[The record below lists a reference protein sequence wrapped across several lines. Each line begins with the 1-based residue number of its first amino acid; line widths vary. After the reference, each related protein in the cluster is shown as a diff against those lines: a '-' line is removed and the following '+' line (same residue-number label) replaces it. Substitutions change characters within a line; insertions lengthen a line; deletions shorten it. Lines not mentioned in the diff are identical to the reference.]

1 MPITPN
7 NLTKSKFIPLISLR
21 TNLKNL
27 KFGSDQPGGGN
38 SNQPFI
44 KTQIPQDFST
54 SSDITIPLAMPS
66 NLVGPIFRPT
76 STGGVDYPMRGSMP
90 GATVMLGGESYSVS
104 NHLDY
109 KRIKAFLESK
119 PRGSAFIQKQRGL
132 QLSNPKT
139 ETGNSLFGQFDNKIL
154 PGLIENTRLYN
165 DGRNTLEQIKN
176 QGNGIHIVR
185 AGATPYNYLEKY
197 YSDVVGAQNVNNE
210 YETNR
215 LIILQKLKLVSEDA
229 RFNLGTAAPELLNLN
244 LTNRLGISYDTN
256 LLFQYLGGPG
266 SSYGQGLTLIRR
278 TDNTTN
284 TSNPEVRLASI
295 TTMTYDQILM
305 KSQVQKGQTTY
316 VSDFR
321 TQVQDPT
328 KVKGNKW
335 DFQTDSLETKFYIKA
350 GTYVDKMNL
359 ALPIIFKDTNDPFS
373 ASEKD
378 IIKFGFECM
387 DNDNPGESIALFF
400 RAFLNGGITDNHA
413 AELNG
418 FKYMGRGETFY
429 TYQGFNRSMNFSF
442 RMVVGSSNELE
453 PLYIKLNRLVSQ
465 VYPDYSTDNYMRAP
479 MVKLTIGDYVS
490 RMPGFLESV
499 NITIDGT
506 SSWEIDTNRQLPHV
520 VDVSISFK
528 PIYDSLPKRST
539 IKQATPII
547 GSKNFYNQ
555 SNYKVDS
562 TNIVDRTSADDIINF
577 PLGINPTNRNDVNSN
592 QA

>member
-7 NLTKSKFIPLISLR
+7 NFTKSKFIPLISLR

-284 TSNPEVRLASI
+284 LANPEVRLASI

-321 TQVQDPT
+321 AQVQDPAR
-328 KVKGNKW
+328 VKGDIW
-335 DFQTDSLETKFYIKA
+335 DFQANSLESKFYISADMVVNA
-350 GTYVDKMNL
+350 GKYVDKMNK
-359 ALPIIFKDTNDPFS
+359 AFPIIIKGTDDPFS
-373 ASEKD
+373 KSEKD

-387 DNDNPGESIALFF
+387 DNDNPGESVFLSF
-400 RAFLNGGITDNHA
+400 RAFLNGGITDNHG

-442 RMVVGSSNELE
+442 KIAVGSAEELE

-465 VYPDYSTDNYMRAP
+465 VYPDYSTNNYMRAP

-506 SSWEIDTNRQLPHV
+506 TSWEIDTNKQLPHV
-520 VDVSISFK
+520 LDVSISFK
-528 PIYDSLPKRST
+528 PIYDTLPKRST
-539 IKQATPII
+539 TKSATPII
-547 GSKNFYNQ
+547 GSKNFYDNLTAG
-555 SNYKVDS
+555 SSIGTTVS
-562 TNIVDRTSADDIINF
+562 PVS
-577 PLGINPTNRNDVNSN
+577 
-592 QA
+592 

>member
-577 PLGINPTNRNDVNSN
+577 PLVINPTNRNDVNSN

>member
-7 NLTKSKFIPLISLR
+7 NLTNSKFIPLISLR

-38 SNQPFI
+38 SNQPFL

-54 SSDITIPLAMPS
+54 SSDVRIPLAMPS
-66 NLVGPIFRPT
+66 DLVGPIFRPT

-119 PRGSAFIQKQRGL
+119 PRGSAFIEKQRGL
-132 QLSNPKT
+132 QLSNPKI
-139 ETGNSLFGQFDNKIL
+139 ETGNSLFGQFDNRIL
-154 PGLIENTRLYN
+154 PGLIEITRIYN
-165 DGRNTLEQIKN
+165 GGRNTLEQIKN
-176 QGNGIHIVR
+176 QGNGIHVAR

-229 RFNLGTAAPELLNLN
+229 RFNLGADARELLNLN
-244 LTNRLGISYDTN
+244 LTNRLGISYDAN

-284 TSNPEVRLASI
+284 TSNPEVLLAS
-295 TTMTYDQILM
+295 TRTMTYDQILM
-305 KSQVQKGQTTY
+305 KSQVQKGKTTY
-316 VSDFR
+316 ISDFR
-321 TQVQDPT
+321 TQVQDPN
-328 KVKGNKW
+328 VKGDKW
-335 DFQTDSLETKFYIKA
+335 NFQADSLETKFYINA
-350 GTYVDKMNL
+350 GQYVDKMNK
-359 ALPIIFKDTNDPFS
+359 AFPIIIKDTDDPFS
-373 ASEKD
+373 KSEKD

-387 DNDNPGESIALFF
+387 DNDNPGESVFLSF
-400 RAFLNGGITDNHA
+400 RAFLNGGITDNHG

-442 RMVVGSSNELE
+442 KIAVGSSQELE

-465 VYPDYSTDNYMRAP
+465 VYPDYSANNYMRAP

-506 SSWEIDTNRQLPHV
+506 TSWEIDEDRQLPHV
-520 VDVSISFK
+520 VDVSLSFK
-528 PIYDSLPKRST
+528 PIYDTLPRRST
-539 IKQATPII
+539 IKQTTPII

-555 SNYKVDS
+555 PAA
-562 TNIVDRTSADDIINF
+562 RLINT
-577 PLGINPTNRNDVNSN
+577 LGSINEVNATNSN
-592 QA
+592 QV

>member
-1 MPITPN
+1 MPTNPN

-21 TNLKNL
+21 TNLKSL
-27 KFGSDQPGGGN
+27 KFGADLPGYGN
-38 SNQPFI
+38 SGQPFI
-44 KTQIPQDFST
+44 QTELPNDYVAN
-54 SSDITIPLAMPS
+54 PLNS
-66 NLVGPIFRPT
+66 VGNIKPIFLPT
-76 STGGVDYPMRGSMP
+76 STGGFDYPRRGTFNRLNSVLSP
-90 GATVMLGGESYSVS
+90 NLSFVEAEAQGESYSIS
-104 NHLDY
+104 NLVDY
-109 KRIKAFLESK
+109 KRISAFLK
-119 PRGSAFIQKQRGL
+119 TTRGKTFLDKQKNL
-132 QLSNPKT
+132 QLSNPKI
-139 ETGNSLFGQFDNKIL
+139 ETGNTLFGQFDNKIL
-154 PGLIENTRLYN
+154 PGLIENTRVYN
-165 DGRNTLEQIKN
+165 GGRNTLEQIKN
-176 QGNGIHIVR
+176 QGNGIHVVR

-229 RFNLGTAAPELLNLN
+229 RFNIGANSQELINLN

-284 TSNPEVRLASI
+284 TANPEVKLAS
-295 TTMTYDQILM
+295 TKTMTYDQILM
-305 KSQVQKGQTTY
+305 KSQVEKGQTTY
-316 VSDFR
+316 ISDFR

-328 KVKGNKW
+328 SVKGNKW
-335 DFQTDSLETKFYIKA
+335 DFQANSLETKFYINA
-350 GTYVDKMNL
+350 GQYVDKMNL
-359 ALPIIFKDTNDPFS
+359 ALPIIFKDTDDPFS
-373 ASEKD
+373 KTEQKD

-387 DNDNPGESIALFF
+387 SNDNPGESLFLSF

-413 AELNG
+413 AELNS

-429 TYQGFNRSMNFSF
+429 TYQGFNRTMNFSF
-442 RMVVGSSNELE
+442 KIAVGSAEELR
-453 PLYIKLNRLVSQ
+453 PLYIKLNTLVSQ
-465 VYPDYSTDNYMRAP
+465 VYPDYSANNYMRAP

-506 SSWEIDTNRQLPHV
+506 TSWEIDQDRQLPHV

-528 PIYDSLPKRST
+528 PIYDTLPKRNMDLNK
-539 IKQATPII
+539 ITPII
-547 GSKNFYNQ
+547 GGKNFYNQ
-555 SNYKVDS
+555 QYL
-562 TNIVDRTSADDIINF
+562 RDIIDTIEI
-577 PLGINPTNRNDVNSN
+577 PGSLNPTNRNDINSN

>member
-1 MPITPN
+1 
-7 NLTKSKFIPLISLR
+7 
-21 TNLKNL
+21 
-27 KFGSDQPGGGN
+27 
-38 SNQPFI
+38 
-44 KTQIPQDFST
+44 
-54 SSDITIPLAMPS
+54 
-66 NLVGPIFRPT
+66 
-76 STGGVDYPMRGSMP
+76 
-90 GATVMLGGESYSVS
+90 
-104 NHLDY
+104 
-109 KRIKAFLESK
+109 
-119 PRGSAFIQKQRGL
+119 
-132 QLSNPKT
+132 
-139 ETGNSLFGQFDNKIL
+139 
-154 PGLIENTRLYN
+154 
-165 DGRNTLEQIKN
+165 
-176 QGNGIHIVR
+176 
-185 AGATPYNYLEKY
+185 LEKY

-229 RFNLGTAAPELLNLN
+229 RFNLGADARELLNLN

-284 TSNPEVRLASI
+284 TANPEVRLASI

>member
-7 NLTKSKFIPLISLR
+7 NLTNSKFIPLISLR

-229 RFNLGTAAPELLNLN
+229 RFNLGTDAPELLNLN

-284 TSNPEVRLASI
+284 LANPEVRLASI

-321 TQVQDPT
+321 AQVQDPAR
-328 KVKGNKW
+328 VKGDIW
-335 DFQTDSLETKFYIKA
+335 DFQANSLESKFYISPDMVVNA
-350 GTYVDKMNL
+350 GKYVDKMNL
-359 ALPIIFKDTNDPFS
+359 ALPVIFRDTDDPFS
-373 ASEKD
+373 KPESPKD

-387 DNDNPGESIALFF
+387 DNDNPGESVFLSF
-400 RAFLNGGITDNHA
+400 RAFLNGGITDNHG

-442 RMVVGSSNELE
+442 RMVVGASNELE

-506 SSWEIDTNRQLPHV
+506 SSWEIDEDRQLPHV
-520 VDVSISFK
+520 VDVSLSFK
-528 PIYDSLPKRST
+528 PIYDTLPRRST
-539 IKQATPII
+539 INQTTPII

-555 SNYKVDS
+555 PVARLINTLSSINEIFNS
-562 TNIVDRTSADDIINF
+562 TLS
-577 PLGINPTNRNDVNSN
+577 
-592 QA
+592 